1 MSLPTSQTVKLFIL
15 NEIKTKTTKAISFP
29 KQQWSSL
36 VTVVQQVDLLGP
48 AGFKLL
54 FKPHEHKELIL
65 VVISVPTSTDSDIPQ
80 PRPWVRPVFLPVS
93 IHLSGTWTPW
103 LYHEHTPDHPAN
115 AWIHGF
121 ILHNCNGLCEM
132 TWVVRGCGARLSWP
146 KCFLFFLLYF
156 MCVYPGRSVL
166 C

>member
-1 MSLPTSQTVKLFIL
+1 MRSRQRQRKQSVFLSSSDQVWWLWYNRLIYWDQL
-15 NEIKTKTTKAISFP
+15 VLSYHSNLMNIKNS
-29 KQQWSSL
+29 
-36 VTVVQQVDLLGP
+36 VVV
-48 AGFKLL
+48 
-54 FKPHEHKELIL
+54 
-65 VVISVPTSTDSDIPQ
+65 SVPTFTDSDIPQ

-103 LYHEHTPDHPAN
+103 LYHEHTLDHPAN

-132 TWVVRGCGARLSWP
+132 TWVVWGCGARLSWP

-156 MCVYPGRSVL
+156 MCVYPRRSVL